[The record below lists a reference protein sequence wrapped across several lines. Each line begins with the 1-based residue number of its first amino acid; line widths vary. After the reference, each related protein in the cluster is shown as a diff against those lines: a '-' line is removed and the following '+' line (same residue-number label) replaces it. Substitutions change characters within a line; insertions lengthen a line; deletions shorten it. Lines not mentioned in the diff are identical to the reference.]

1 MKNPFN
7 FIEEVRQEVS
17 KVTWPAWK
25 EVWITTAMV
34 LVMVALT
41 SVFFLF
47 TDMIIA
53 WLIKFVLAL
62 GR

>member
-1 MKNPFN
+1 MKNPFT

-34 LVMVALT
+34 LVMVTLT
-41 SVFFLF
+41 AVFFLI
-47 TDMIIA
+47 TDMIIGNVVN
-53 WLIKFVLAL
+53 FVLRL
-62 GR
+62 GH